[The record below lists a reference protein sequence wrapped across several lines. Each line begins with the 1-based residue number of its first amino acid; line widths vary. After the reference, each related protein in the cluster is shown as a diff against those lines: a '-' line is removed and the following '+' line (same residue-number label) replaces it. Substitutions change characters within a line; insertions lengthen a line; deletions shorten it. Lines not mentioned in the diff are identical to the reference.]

1 MLILKFELILFKS
14 LIEVKLNKDVLRLH
28 PKNLTSTSLVLED
41 FLQTNLTLSWRNAI
55 VNYGFVFPIYQ

>member
-14 LIEVKLNKDVLRLH
+14 LIEVKLNKDGLGLH

-41 FLQTNLTLSWRNAI
+41 SSTD
-55 VNYGFVFPIYQ
+55 